1 MRKFGGTDWW
11 GHEDANFPGKSGRQ
25 MVAIKTMI
33 DKIVGGN
40 AAAPFTCSSWY
51 SSNYSHVAAG
61 RAYIGA
67 NGQVYAVN
75 SNQYYLVTAY
85 TDVRRTS
92 AGYYA
97 YGTCS

>member
-1 MRKFGGTDWW
+1 VI
-11 GHEDANFPGKSGRQ
+11 FPAKSGGQ

-51 SSNYSHVAAG
+51 ASNYAHVAAG
-61 RAYIGA
+61 RAYVGA
-67 NGQVYAVN
+67 GSQVYATN
-75 SNQYYLVTAY
+75 SNQYLGYYLTTAD
-85 TDVRRTS
+85 TNVRQTS